1 MHKISD
7 PKEMQRYSLEEKR
20 QGHTVGLVPTMG
32 YFHAGHLSLMRRARQ
47 ECDRVVVSLFVNPL
61 QFGPQEDLARYPRDL
76 GRDAAL
82 AAQEGVDVLFLPE
95 VEAIYPPGYATY
107 VEVTGLTEPL
117 CGRYRPGHFR
127 GVTTVVAKLFNL
139 VQPDVAYFGQKDY
152 QQAMVVARMTADLG
166 WPLRLVICPTVREAD
181 GLAASS
187 RNVYLNAEERRQ
199 AVCLYQALE
208 AGKQAIAA
216 GARRAQEVVRV
227 MAEVIARYPLARIE
241 YAEVRRAGDLAT
253 MEELRGEVV
262 LALAVWLGQT
272 RLIDNAVVE
281 VG

>member
-1 MHKISD
+1 
-7 PKEMQRYSLEEKR
+7 
-20 QGHTVGLVPTMG
+20 
-32 YFHAGHLSLMRRARQ
+32 
-47 ECDRVVVSLFVNPL
+47 
-61 QFGPQEDLARYPRDL
+61 
-76 GRDAAL
+76 
-82 AAQEGVDVLFLPE
+82 QEGVDVLFLPE

-152 QQAMVVARMTADLG
+152 QQAVVVARMTADLG